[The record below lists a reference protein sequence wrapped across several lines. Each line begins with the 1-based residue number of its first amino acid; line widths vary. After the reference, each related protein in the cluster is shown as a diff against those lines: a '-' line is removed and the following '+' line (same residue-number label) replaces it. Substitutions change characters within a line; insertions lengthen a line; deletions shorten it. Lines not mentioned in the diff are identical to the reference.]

1 MNTQNKIQ
9 LASMAFIVTLL
20 LGTLFLHLVPAAFIA
35 MLVYLISTKL
45 SGWLANHVREG
56 RARLLA
62 VSFIAFFIAGTFVVT
77 GMLLGHFFGSHE
89 TVAGLAE
96 KLGDILID
104 VRSKVPKP
112 LLPYVP
118 ETLLDL
124 KQNFAYALKVHGAEL
139 TAIGKEGLHALAH
152 ILIAIAIAAILTL
165 HRFKDA
171 ENSKPLARAIRERLS
186 LLAQVFENV
195 VFAQARISAINTV
208 LTGIYLLG
216 VLPLSGVELPYAKT
230 LVIAT
235 FFTGLI
241 PIIGNLISN
250 TLIVLVSLGL
260 SFNVAVA
267 SLGFLVGVHK
277 LEYFINARIVGGRV
291 HAAAWEL
298 LLAMLVMET
307 MFGVPGLLAAP
318 IIYAYLKAE
327 LAQANLV

>member
-1 MNTQNKIQ
+1 MNKIKI
-9 LASMAFIVTLL
+9 ASYIAITALI

-35 MLVYLISTKL
+35 ILVYLISTKL
-45 SGWLANHVREG
+45 STWLANHVPEG

-62 VSFIAFFIAGTFVVT
+62 ISFIAFFIAGLFVVT

-89 TVAGLAE
+89 TIAGLAE
-96 KLGDILID
+96 KLGDVLID
-104 VRSKVPKP
+104 VRSKVPP
-112 LLPYVP
+112 ALLPYVP
-118 ETLLDL
+118 ETVLDL
-124 KQNFAYALKVHGAEL
+124 KENFAYALKVHGAEL

-171 ENSKPLARAIRERLS
+171 NNSKPLARAMRERLS
-186 LLAQVFENV
+186 LLMAAFANV

-216 VLPLSGVELPYAKT
+216 VLPLSGVSLPYAKT

-250 TLIVLVSLGL
+250 TLIVLVSLGV

-267 SLGFLVGVHK
+267 SLVFLIAIHK
-277 LEYFINARIVGGRV
+277 LEYFINARIVGERV

-298 LLAMLVMET
+298 LLAMLAMET
-307 MFGVPGLLAAP
+307 IFGVPGLLAAP
-318 IIYAYLKAE
+318 IVYAYFKAE
-327 LAQANLV
+327 LAKADLV